1 MTMFE
6 EEFIGVEWVKK
17 VEELLKGFG
26 ARFEAEESVRIH
38 VGDVIVEVSESGG
51 GFAIALSIEIPKS
64 LSLEDV
70 DRCANAYRDMLKL
83 LVKSG
88 TEPSYELDTS
98 IGYTFL
104 RATIELKDVSEVLD
118 LLKKMLS

>member
-1 MTMFE
+1 MFE
-6 EEFIGVEWVKK
+6 EEFIGVKWVKK

-88 TEPSYELDTS
+88 AEPSYELDTS

-118 LLKKMLS
+118 LLRKMLS